1 MSKQTTI
8 ICDGCGRA
16 VTGVGYSTLLTRLKS
31 KGWVSSNGKE
41 HYCKKCAFLATR
53 KRKESHHVGKAA

>member
-31 KGWVSSNGKE
+31 KGWVSLNGKE
-41 HYCKKCAFLATR
+41 HYCKKCALLAAR